1 MLSRGLITTAT
12 WCIALHASVA
22 SGLVALEPLL
32 AHRHRA
38 PCSQGS
44 RLWSTPTVAETSNAA
59 ADALIEHR
67 EFFDYAAHV
76 QGYKTLETE
85 SCYEL
90 PDSFPS
96 DLQGTFYQNG
106 PGKYEVGDEIV
117 IHPLDGDGMVT
128 AVTFDK
134 GRAWFRNRFVRTPL
148 YIKELEK
155 QKVCGRGVFGT
166 AKNKGAWWSNIFDVK
181 VKNIANTHILPWNN
195 RLFALWEGGKPFE
208 LNPTTLETMGEG
220 DSDFDGSIPKGQ
232 TYAAHYKIDPK
243 TNTICSFAIDHHIP
257 NTNKAHTI
265 TVMEHN
271 ADLKLRYLERYS
283 LPGFGLAHD
292 TAITDS
298 YFLFPCAP
306 VKFDPIP
313 FVLGRKGV
321 AQCISWDDTIGKGQ
335 IHLVPRGSGEAISID
350 IPPSFNFHISNAF
363 EETDENGHV
372 IVTVDVVMGDDYFMA
387 EDTDKYPET
396 PIYERVDFA
405 TMVRYQLVRY
415 RLNPTTR
422 TLVSTNLLSEGC
434 ANVDFPVVHP
444 EYVGRP
450 YQYVYCAASASPTTT
465 MHVQGLAK
473 FDVRTG
479 TMLQKWLPEEFQFLS
494 EVAFCKKEGSEAE
507 DDGYLVGYLMNGRDT
522 STELVVF
529 DAANVA
535 QGPISQA
542 LLQDFIPHPLHGTF
556 VPGFVPALTDDVKAS
571 FADTNY

>member
-1 MLSRGLITTAT
+1 
-12 WCIALHASVA
+12 
-22 SGLVALEPLL
+22 
-32 AHRHRA
+32 
-38 PCSQGS
+38 
-44 RLWSTPTVAETSNAA
+44 
-59 ADALIEHR
+59 
-67 EFFDYAAHV
+67 V

-90 PDSFPS
+90 PDNFPS

-106 PGKYEVGDEIV
+106 PGKHEVGDELV

-134 GRAWFRNRFVRTPL
+134 GRAWFRNRFVQTPL

-166 AKNKGAWWSNIFDVK
+166 AKNKGAWGSNIFDIK
-181 VKNIANTHILPWNN
+181 VKNIANTHVLPWNN

-208 LNPTTLETMGEG
+208 IDPITLETLGVG
-220 DSDFDGSIPKGQ
+220 DSDLDGSIPAGQ
-232 TYAAHYKIDPK
+232 AYAAHYKIDPK
-243 TNTICSFAIDHHIP
+243 TNTVCSFAIDPHVSNP
-257 NTNKAHTI
+257 NKAHTVTI
-265 TVMEHN
+265 MEHN

-292 TAITDS
+292 TAITDT
-298 YFLFPCAP
+298 YFLFAGAP
-306 VKFDPIP
+306 VKFDPFP

-321 AQCISWDDTIGKGQ
+321 AQCISWDDTIGKGR

-350 IPPSFNFHISNAF
+350 IPPSFCFHISNAF
-363 EETDENGHV
+363 EETDETGQV
-372 IVTVDVVMGDDYFMA
+372 IVTVDVVMGDDFFMA
-387 EDTDKYPET
+387 EDTDGYPET

-415 RLNPTTR
+415 RLNPSTR
-422 TLVSTNLLSEGC
+422 KLVSTNLLSEGC

-450 YQYVYCAASASPTTT
+450 YQYVYCSASASPSNT

-473 FDVRTG
+473 IDVRAG
-479 TMLQKWLPEEFQFLS
+479 TMLQKWLPEEYQFLS
-494 EVAFCKKEGSEAE
+494 EVAFCKKEGSKAE

-542 LLQDFIPHPLHGTF
+542 LLPDFIPHPLHGTF
-556 VPGFVPALTDDVKAS
+556 VPGFVPALTDDVKES